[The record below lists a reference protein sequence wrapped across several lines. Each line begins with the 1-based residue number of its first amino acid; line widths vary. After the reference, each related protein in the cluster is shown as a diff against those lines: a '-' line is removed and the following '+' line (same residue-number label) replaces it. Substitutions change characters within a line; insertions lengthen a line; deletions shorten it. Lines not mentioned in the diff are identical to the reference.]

1 MCSLGIFEELNAC
14 IYFYQGYYYAMCED
28 DEEPKPLKLRIPKRP
43 SDDEL
48 VKYLNKLSKKQ
59 KLKIK
64 CSDKEYSI
72 EHHKE
77 SKPTMEKEEVTKP
90 KIEED
95 RVKCTPYDVMR
106 EMLKSDKSHVKFS
119 VTGPKYAIRNGK
131 QVMIQKE
138 SLSLDVWDVDILKS
152 EADLNSEM
160 EIVKFKFEVQ
170 MNRNNIEDQVAI
182 VKFKTEEEI
191 KRMDAEVRMLEVNS
205 HARIEELKSQ
215 NTKDIKVLK
224 SNNRVAVKESEAK
237 LQEFFKRL
245 DNNLSLT
252 QESNQNSL
260 SKMKI
265 ENSSAQDRM
274 NADIKA
280 QGDKMKDNLANE
292 TLKSEERK
300 LEFKVN
306 SEAKVKMDAE
316 IIKANHE
323 VAMNRAKI
331 AHEEAMKEKDLKDSR
346 QRDELRTKTDS
357 GKEIRDREADKQKTD
372 ADNNTKIETT
382 KLNANASIVEKRI

>member
-1 MCSLGIFEELNAC
+1 
-14 IYFYQGYYYAMCED
+14 
-28 DEEPKPLKLRIPKRP
+28 
-43 SDDEL
+43 
-48 VKYLNKLSKKQ
+48 
-59 KLKIK
+59 
-64 CSDKEYSI
+64 
-72 EHHKE
+72 
-77 SKPTMEKEEVTKP
+77 
-90 KIEED
+90 
-95 RVKCTPYDVMR
+95 MR